1 MDEKEKKEL
10 ELNLEDIL
18 REFGSDPGEMLDEA
32 VSEMPI
38 AQEPPLEERLKAF
51 LEPEEVQAVSEEIPE
66 EAVEEDEDVKEFI
79 PSEKKS
85 VTTNTL
91 RVDPRELMKGDK
103 NRPVPMGQTQRFEP
117 IGGEVQPEFLQGGTI
132 RFEPLK
138 EKEKPE
144 VTLEGTQRF
153 EAIGEEAPPEQ
164 ESLEAPP
171 EELPE
176 GAELFSEA
184 WEPQYEQPMGEY
196 VPPEPIVFRPR
207 SRLHELKRKL
217 IAGPERRYY
226 ALSEQGLGKLQAG
239 MFLSVLVVILAVAAL
254 GLHSVGMVQ
263 PNRMRLL
270 VFGELF
276 AVMLSALLAS
286 HRLVDGLAGLF
297 RLKFTPDT
305 MLALAFCVCLADG
318 FLCLREVRVPFCA
331 AFCLMVTCSLWA
343 EYQRRNVEMGQM
355 DTLRKAVRLNRVA
368 KAPDCYEGLPGFYT
382 WDGEVED
389 FMDTYTQP
397 ATPDRIISIYCLAAF
412 LGTMVIAAVAG
423 FSKGVSVGLQ
433 TWSAALLAAMPMTIF
448 VCQTRPMAVLE
459 RRLHK
464 LGVVLCG
471 WQGVKEMSGA
481 AAIALN
487 DTDLFPA
494 GSVKINGVKFY
505 THREPDQVVGYATAV
520 MDRADNALTP
530 LFLQLLES
538 RNAIRYEAEEYRT
551 YENGGLGAVVN
562 GESVLL
568 GTVSFLQEMGVEIP
582 EGTKVNQAVYVAVDG
597 ELCGVFALA
606 YGKLKGVAAGLGT
619 LCGYRGLTPVIA
631 SDNFLINEGFIRG
644 KFGVNTRRVAF
655 PTGESRR
662 AVAAWVPDM
671 ENSVPCAL
679 TTQDGLAPTAYAITG
694 ARALRTACNLG
705 MAVHMLAGIAGMVMV
720 LVLTMVGADTL
731 LTPLNLLLLHLVWAG
746 PGLLVSGWTRHI

>member
-1 MDEKEKKEL
+1 MEEKDNKEL

-18 REFGSDPGEMLDEA
+18 REFGGDTAEVLDEA

-38 AQEPPLEERLKAF
+38 AQEPPLQERLKAF
-51 LEPEEVQAVSEEIPE
+51 LEPEEPAQEEPEQA
-66 EAVEEDEDVKEFI
+66 EAEDEDVKEYV
-79 PSEKKS
+79 PSEKKA
-85 VTTNTL
+85 VTTNTI
-91 RVDPRELMKGDK
+91 RIDPKDLK
-103 NRPVPMGQTQRFEP
+103 NGEKSMAVPTGATQRFAPVSE
-117 IGGEVQPEFLQGGTI
+117 EDLQQEALKGGTV

-138 EKEKPE
+138 EKDKPE

-153 EAIGEEAPPEQ
+153 EPLGAEQVQEEETAEP
-164 ESLEAPP
+164 AR

-176 GAELFSEA
+176 GAEPFGEQ
-184 WEPQYEQPMGEY
+184 WEPQYDQPMGEY

-207 SRLHELKRKL
+207 SRLHDLKRKL

-226 ALSEQGLGKLQAG
+226 ALAEQGLGKLQAG
-239 MFLSVLVVILAVAAL
+239 MFLSVLVVILAVVAL
-254 GLHSVGMVQ
+254 GLHSAGMVQ
-263 PNRMRLL
+263 ASRMRLL

-297 RLKFTPDT
+297 KLKFTPDT
-305 MLALAFCVCLADG
+305 MLALAFGVCLADG
-318 FLCLREVRVPFCA
+318 VMCLQEVRVPFCA

-368 KAPDCYEGLPGFYT
+368 KAPECYEGRPGFYV

-397 ATPDRIISIYCLAAF
+397 TTPERIINLYCLAAF
-412 LGTMVIAAVAG
+412 LGTAIIATVAG
-423 FSKGVSVGLQ
+423 FAKGVSVGLQ
-433 TWSAALLAAMPMTIF
+433 TWTAAILAAVPMTMF

-481 AAIALN
+481 AAIPLS

-520 MDRADNALTP
+520 MDCADNALTP

-538 RNAIRYEAEEYRT
+538 RNGIRYEAEEYRV

-562 GESVLL
+562 EESVLL
-568 GTVSFLQEMGVEIP
+568 GSVSFLQEMGVEIP
-582 EGTKVNQAVYVAVDG
+582 EGTKVHQAVYVAVDG

-619 LCGYRGLTPVIA
+619 LSSYRALTPVIT
-631 SDNFLINEGFIRG
+631 SDNFLLSEGFIRS
-644 KFGVNTRRVAF
+644 KFGVNTRRIAF
-655 PTGESRR
+655 PAGETRQ
-662 AVAAWVPDM
+662 AVADWVPNM
-671 ENSVPCAL
+671 ENSIPCAL

-705 MAVHMLAGIAGMVMV
+705 LVVHMLAGIAGMVMV

-731 LTPLNLLLLHLVWAG
+731 LTPLNLLLLHLVWAV